1 MGPPFRGSGPLLSP
15 GTDWRIE
22 KFFYEGGEG
31 HLFGK
36 RFSLSPLKLPP
47 FPSKNFYQE
56 ALQDMAG
63 LLTVLGR
70 V

>member
-15 GTDWRIE
+15 GTDWGIK
-22 KFFYEGGEG
+22 KFFVWEGEG
-31 HLFGK
+31 HLLGK

-47 FPSKNFYQE
+47 FPAKNLYQE
-56 ALQDMAG
+56 APLDMAG